1 MRLRRIS
8 EGRRWLMV
16 ETSSA
21 IGTQA
26 DGLAKALRGDSQLR
40 GRWGELA
47 LERILEAA
55 GLTEG
60 REYVSQGRGLGL
72 KSDAGGPQR
81 PDIVLML
88 PEGRT
93 MILDSKVPLTAYERL
108 ITATDE

>member
-26 DGLAKALRGDSQLR
+26 DGLAKALRGDSQLL

-55 GLTEG
+55 RLTEG

-72 KSDAGGPQR
+72 KNESGGAQR
-81 PDIVLML
+81 PDVIVKL
-88 PEGRT
+88 PEQRT
-93 MILDSKVPLTAYERL
+93 MVKIGRAHV
-108 ITATDE
+108 

>member
-26 DGLAKALRGDSQLR
+26 DGLAKALRGDSQRL

-55 GLTEG
+55 GLKEG

-72 KSDAGGPQR
+72 KGDDGGAQK
-81 PDIVLML
+81 PDIIVRF
-88 PEGRT
+88 PANRT
-93 MILDSKVPLTAYERL
+93 LIIDSKIPLTSYERL
-108 ITATDE
+108 IAAND